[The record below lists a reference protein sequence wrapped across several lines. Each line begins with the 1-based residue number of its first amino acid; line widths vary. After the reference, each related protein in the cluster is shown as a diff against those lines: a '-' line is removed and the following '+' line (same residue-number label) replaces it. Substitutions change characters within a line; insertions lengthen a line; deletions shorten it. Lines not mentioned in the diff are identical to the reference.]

1 MEIKGSNP
9 LFFIYSLKLNTMLEE
24 TVELKL
30 TWDEYSKLLSI
41 VKYSLEVTQ
50 EYDLYNKVYTK
61 RKITKLHKLQ

>member
-1 MEIKGSNP
+1 
-9 LFFIYSLKLNTMLEE
+9 MLEE

>member
-1 MEIKGSNP
+1 
-9 LFFIYSLKLNTMLEE
+9 MLEE

-30 TWDEYSKLLSI
+30 TWEEYSKLLSI
-41 VKYSLEVTQ
+41 VKYSKEVTQ